1 MEPTDSTL
9 PNPLPKRVSEYHVR
23 PADELASET
32 LASAC
37 DLGATA
43 AQVLLH
49 RGIVDVDEAKTFLD
63 ATLHGLSTPESMAD
77 RAIAADRLCRAIR
90 KGERII
96 VFGDYDVDGTTSAL
110 ILTEVIQALGGDAQ
124 TLIADRFRGG
134 YGLSDPALDRCLAES
149 PALIVTCDCGS
160 SDHERIGRANS
171 LGVDVIVVDHHL
183 VPEETLPAF
192 AFLNPHRPQCGFAY
206 KGLCSAGLAFSL
218 GAALRTE
225 LKAKLD
231 LRAWLDLVAI
241 GTIADLAPLTSDNRR
256 LVRAGLKA
264 LGSSRARPAFHALRQ
279 LTKLRESAMLTSRD
293 VAFRFAPRLNAPGR
307 LGEAE
312 LTLRFLQA
320 KTLRDAW
327 NLVEEVER
335 KNDERKSLA
344 HRATEEACDQVRE
357 LYGEVPTTSIV
368 VASDEWHR
376 GVVGIVAARLVD
388 AFGVPAV
395 VVGFDGDHGHGSVR
409 TIGGFD
415 AYGALARCAEDL
427 TAWGGHRAAAG
438 LSVAKGKL
446 ESFRAS
452 FSEVSFEPAVAGE
465 GASID
470 VELGGVYRVPTLNDL
485 VRLGPFGEGNP
496 APKFLLNAGVV
507 EATAVGQD
515 GSHAKLRLR
524 IGEDSVRA
532 FAPGMFS
539 RIKGQENVRIVGEF
553 QPDHWV
559 GGHAVELLVTDI
571 LS

>member
-1 MEPTDSTL
+1 MEPADSTL
-9 PNPLPKRVSEYHVR
+9 PNPLPERVSEYRVR
-23 PADELASET
+23 PANELASET

-49 RGIVDVDEAKTFLD
+49 RGIRDADEAKSFLD
-63 ATLHGLSTPESMAD
+63 AALRGLSSPESMAD

-90 KGERII
+90 KGERIV

-110 ILTEVIQALGGDAQ
+110 ILAEVIEALGGEAQ
-124 TLIADRFRGG
+124 PLIADRFRGG
-134 YGLSDPALDRCLAES
+134 YGLSDPALDRCLAQS

-171 LGVDVIVVDHHL
+171 LGIDVIVVDHHL

-192 AFLNPHRPQCGFAY
+192 AFLNPHRPQCGFPY

-241 GTIADLAPLTSDNRR
+241 GTIADLAPLTGDNRR
-256 LVRAGLKA
+256 LVRAGLRA

-279 LTKLRESAMLTSRD
+279 LTKLPESALLTSRD

-307 LGEAE
+307 LGEAD

-320 KTLRDAW
+320 KTARDAW
-327 NLVEEVER
+327 SLVEEVER

-344 HRATEEACDQVRE
+344 HRATEEARDQVRE
-357 LYGEVPTTSIV
+357 LYGDAPTTSIV
-368 VASDEWHR
+368 VESNGWHR

-388 AFGVPAV
+388 SFGVPAV
-395 VVGFDGDHGHGSVR
+395 VVAFDGDDGHGSVR
-409 TIGGFD
+409 TTGGFD
-415 AYGALARCAEDL
+415 AYGALERCAEDL
-427 TAWGGHRAAAG
+427 IAWGGHRAAAG
-438 LSVAKGKL
+438 LSLTKGKL

-452 FSEVSFEPAVAGE
+452 FSGMSCEPRVSGE
-465 GASID
+465 GALID
-470 VELGGVYRVPTLNDL
+470 VELGGVYRVPTLDDL
-485 VRLGPFGEGNP
+485 VRLGPFGESNP
-496 APKFLLNAGVV
+496 APRFLLNAEII

-515 GSHAKLRLR
+515 RSHAKLRLR
-524 IGEDSVRA
+524 IAEDSVRA

-539 RIKGQENVRIVGEF
+539 RFEGQKNVRLVGEF

-559 GGHAVELLVTDI
+559 GGHAVELLVTDV

>member
-1 MEPTDSTL
+1 VEPADSTL
-9 PNPLPKRVSEYHVR
+9 PTPPTKEVSEYRIR
-23 PADELASET
+23 PADELASEA

-37 DLGATA
+37 GLGATA

-49 RGIVDVDEAKTFLD
+49 RGIRNVDEARTFLD
-63 ATLHGLSTPESMAD
+63 ATLRGLSSPAPMAD
-77 RAIAADRLCRAIR
+77 RAIAADRLCHAIR
-90 KGERII
+90 KGERIV
-96 VFGDYDVDGTTSAL
+96 VFGDYDVDGATSAL

-134 YGLSDPALDRCLAES
+134 YGLSDPALDRCLAQS

-160 SDHERIGRANS
+160 SDHERIGRTKS
-171 LGVDVIVVDHHL
+171 HGIDVIVVDHHL

-231 LRAWLDLVAI
+231 LRAWLDLVAV
-241 GTIADLAPLTSDNRR
+241 GTIADLAPLTGDNRR

-279 LTKLRESAMLTSRD
+279 ITKLPESAQLTSRD

-307 LGEAE
+307 LGDAD

-320 KTLRDAW
+320 KTARDAW
-327 NLVEEVER
+327 GLVEEVER
-335 KNDERKSLA
+335 KNDERKLLS
-344 HRATEEACDQVRE
+344 HRATEEARAQVRE
-357 LYGEVPTTSIV
+357 VYGEAPTTSIV
-368 VASDEWHR
+368 VASDAWHR

-388 AFGVPAV
+388 SFGVPAV
-395 VVGFDGDHGHGSVR
+395 VVAFDGDHGHGSVR

-415 AYGALARCAEDL
+415 AYGALEHCAEDL
-427 TAWGGHRAAAG
+427 TTWGGHRAAAG
-438 LSVAKGKL
+438 MSLAKRRL

-452 FSEVSFEPAVAGE
+452 FSGVSFEPAVSGE

-470 VELGGVYRVPTLNDL
+470 VELGGAYRVPTVDDL
-485 VRLGPFGEGNP
+485 VRLGPFGEDNP
-496 APKFLLNAGVV
+496 APRFLINAGVI

-515 GSHAKLRLR
+515 RSHAKLRLR

-532 FAPGMFS
+532 FAPSMFS
-539 RIKGQENVRIVGEF
+539 RVEGQENVRLVGEF

-559 GGHAVELLVTDI
+559 GGHAVEFLVTDV
-571 LS
+571 LP